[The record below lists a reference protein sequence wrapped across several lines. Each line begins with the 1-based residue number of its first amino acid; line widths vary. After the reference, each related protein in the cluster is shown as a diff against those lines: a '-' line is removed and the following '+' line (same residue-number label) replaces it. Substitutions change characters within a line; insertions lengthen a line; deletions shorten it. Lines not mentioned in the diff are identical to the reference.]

1 MVFDLKSIS
10 ILGSTGS
17 IGKNALSVLST
28 LKNNFSVYGI
38 SCNTNI
44 LEFYNQIKIFNPKKA
59 VITDIEKYND
69 FIDLY
74 GSKISSTEILYGDD
88 GLKDITSHNDVDV
101 VLAAIV
107 GFKCLKPVIN
117 AINNNKN
124 IIIANK
130 EILVSAGDVIMLE
143 LKKSKAKLLPIDSEH
158 NALLQVI
165 ISSGLEYKINDSD
178 YYKSKIRNLTITASG
193 GPFIDFDITD
203 FKKIKSSDAIKHPTW
218 DMGKK
223 ISVDSSTMMNKGL
236 EIIEA
241 KVLFNLDVKNINAIV
256 HRQSKIHALVEFYDG
271 TIIAHLSQPDMKIP
285 ISYAL
290 TYPERIYKSNGNIFE
305 YEDLTLDIIPYDKFP
320 CYKIA
325 RIVAETGKNT
335 GLILNAANEIS
346 VEYFLND
353 KIRFVDIPDIIQNVL
368 DNADIKS
375 HDNIESIL
383 DNDMEIRV
391 ITENIIKDKYETILF
406 I

>member
-1 MVFDLKSIS
+1 MVFVLKSIS

-193 GPFIDFDITD
+193 GPFIDLDITD

-271 TIIAHLSQPDMKIP
+271 TTIAHLSQPDMKIP

-290 TYPERIYKSNGNIFE
+290 TYPERIYKSNGNVFE
-305 YEDLTLDIIPYDKFP
+305 YEDLTFDIIPYDKFP

-391 ITENIIKDKYETILF
+391 ITENIIKDKYGTIK
-406 I
+406 

>member
-1 MVFDLKSIS
+1 MVFVLKSIS

-88 GLKDITSHNDVDV
+88 GLEDITSHNDVDV

-193 GPFIDFDITD
+193 GPFIDLDITD

-271 TIIAHLSQPDMKIP
+271 TTIAHLSQPDMKIP

-290 TYPERIYKSNGNIFE
+290 TYPERIYKSNGNVFE
-305 YEDLTLDIIPYDKFP
+305 YEDLTFDIIPYDKFP

-391 ITENIIKDKYETILF
+391 ITENIIKDKYGTIK
-406 I
+406 

>member
-1 MVFDLKSIS
+1 MKKRIS

-17 IGKNALSVLST
+17 IGCNALNVLENLEDETTVVYLSCFSNSRRIIEQARRFRPDAICLIDKESYNEAKNYFEDDKIEVLFGREGLIELASRDNVDVMLNGLVGSIGMEPT
-28 LKNNFSVYGI
+28 LCAINSGI
-38 SCNTNI
+38 DVALSNKESLVMAGPI
-44 LEFYNQIKIFNPKKA
+44 IIQAMKKSGAKIF
-59 VITDIEKYND
+59 
-69 FIDLY
+69 
-74 GSKISSTEILYGDD
+74 
-88 GLKDITSHNDVDV
+88 
-101 VLAAIV
+101 
-107 GFKCLKPVIN
+107 PV
-117 AINNNKN
+117 
-124 IIIANK
+124 
-130 EILVSAGDVIMLE
+130 
-143 LKKSKAKLLPIDSEH
+143 DSEH
-158 NALLQVI
+158 SAIWQCLTGEDILDI
-165 ISSGLEYKINDSD
+165 
-178 YYKSKIRNLTITASG
+178 SKIMLTGSG
-193 GPFIDFDITD
+193 GPFLGRDIKT
-203 FKKIKSSDAIKHPTW
+203 FGEITLTEALNHPNW
-218 DMGKK
+218 NMGKK
-223 ISVDSSTMMNKGL
+223 ITIDSATMMNKGL

-271 TIIAHLSQPDMKIP
+271 TTIAHLSQPDMKIP

-290 TYPERIYKSNGNIFE
+290 TYPERIYKSNGNVFE
-305 YEDLTLDIIPYDKFP
+305 YEDLTFDIIPHDKFP

-325 RIVAETGKNT
+325 RIVAQTGKNT

-391 ITENIIKDKYETILF
+391 ITENIIKDKYGTIK
-406 I
+406 

>member
-165 ISSGLEYKINDSD
+165 TSSGLEYKINDSD

-193 GPFIDFDITD
+193 GPFIDLDITD

-271 TIIAHLSQPDMKIP
+271 TTIAHLSQPDMKIP

-290 TYPERIYKSNGNIFE
+290 TYPERIYKSNGNVFE
-305 YEDLTLDIIPYDKFP
+305 YEDLTFDIIPYDKFP

-353 KIRFVDIPDIIQNVL
+353 KIRFVDIPDIIQ
-368 DNADIKS
+368 
-375 HDNIESIL
+375 
-383 DNDMEIRV
+383 
-391 ITENIIKDKYETILF
+391 TENIIKDKYGTIK
-406 I
+406 